1 MPALLT
7 SASMRPPNRPSA
19 ASQILA
25 GAAGS
30 ARSPAISSSLPRVE
44 WPTILWPV
52 DLSSAKAAAPMPRLA
67 PVIRM
72 FIRGR
77 LAPPIP
83 HCEERM
89 RLGRH
94 PVDERLRSRLEI
106 GDLFAEAAEALLD
119 LVNVLGDILGVA
131 ADRCDGRTHRIRGER
146 RLVDCGG
153 DHRHRLRLQFHRLA
167 NAVGRALH
175 FLDRALNRAVSLDG
189 LPGRLLD
196 RSDLGGNVI
205 GGPSGLRSEALHLL
219 CDDRETAAR

>member
-7 SASMRPPNRPSA
+7 SASTRPPSRPSA

-25 GAAGS
+25 GAAES

-67 PVIRM
+67 PVVRM

-94 PVDERLRSRLEI
+94 PVDEGLGRGLEI
-106 GDLFAEAAEALLD
+106 GDLFAEASEALLD
-119 LVNVLGDILGVA
+119 LVDVLGDILGIA
-131 ADRCDGRTHRIRGER
+131 ADCCDGRAHRIGCER
-146 RLVDCGG
+146 RLVDRGG
-153 DHRHRLRLQFHRLA
+153 DHRHGLRLQLHRLA
-167 NAVGRALH
+167 DAVGRALH
-175 FLDRALNRAVSLDG
+175 FLDGA
-189 LPGRLLD
+189 
-196 RSDLGGNVI
+196 
-205 GGPSGLRSEALHLL
+205 
-219 CDDRETAAR
+219 

>member
-1 MPALLT
+1 MPALLM
-7 SASMRPPNRPSA
+7 SVSMRPPSRPSA

-67 PVIRM
+67 PGMRM

-94 PVDERLRSRLEI
+94 PVDEGLGRRLEI
-106 GDLFAEAAEALLD
+106 GDLFAEADEALLD
-119 LVNVLGDILGVA
+119 LVDVLGDILGIA
-131 ADRCDGRTHRIRGER
+131 ADRCDGRAHGVGDECG
-146 RLVDCGG
+146 LVDRGS
-153 DHRHRLRLQFHRLA
+153 DHRHRLRLELHCLTD
-167 NAVGRALH
+167 AVGRALH
-175 FLDRALNRAVSLDG
+175 FLDCALNG
-189 LPGRLLD
+189 
-196 RSDLGGNVI
+196 
-205 GGPSGLRSEALHLL
+205 
-219 CDDRETAAR
+219 

>member
-7 SASMRPPNRPSA
+7 SASMRPPSRPSA

-44 WPTILWPV
+44 WPTTLWPV
-52 DLSSAKAAAPMPRLA
+52 DLSSAKAAAPIPRLA

-94 PVDERLRSRLEI
+94 PVDEGLGRRLEI
-106 GDLFAEAAEALLD
+106 GDLFAEPPEALLD
-119 LVNVLGDILGVA
+119 LVDILGHVLGIA
-131 ADRCDGRTHRIRGER
+131 ADRRDGRAHRVGRKCSLINR
-146 RLVDCGG
+146 GG
-153 DHRHRLRLQFHRLA
+153 DHGHRLRLELHRLA
-167 NAVGRALH
+167 DAVGRALH
-175 FLDRALNRAVSLDG
+175 FLNRALNG
-189 LPGRLLD
+189 
-196 RSDLGGNVI
+196 
-205 GGPSGLRSEALHLL
+205 
-219 CDDRETAAR
+219 